1 MGTDVFAQGRKR
13 KIANAQNGNAR
24 MRCENDEG
32 MVGLVS
38 DEELGG
44 LADFCWFPWLMM
56 TFPNLRLR
64 WLNAIRR
71 LNGFIL
77 KDVHDPIL
85 APYLELGG
93 YQCWDMPI
101 FNMSRHFCLH

>member
-44 LADFCWFPWLMM
+44 LADFLLVSLVNDDISQSSTSMVECNPQ
-56 TFPNLRLR
+56 TERLHSE
-64 WLNAIRR
+64 RR
-71 LNGFIL
+71 
-77 KDVHDPIL
+77 
-85 APYLELGG
+85 
-93 YQCWDMPI
+93 
-101 FNMSRHFCLH
+101 S